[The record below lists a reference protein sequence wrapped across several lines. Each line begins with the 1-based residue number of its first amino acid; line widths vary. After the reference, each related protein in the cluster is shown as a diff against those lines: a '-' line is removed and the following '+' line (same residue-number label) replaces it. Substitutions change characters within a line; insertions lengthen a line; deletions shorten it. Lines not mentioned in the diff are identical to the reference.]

1 MFKSIK
7 TSVVALILISTAV
20 IAKAQKVLDQG
31 SITYGMKYEL
41 STEQKHAIN
50 DALLPEETKI
60 KFNGNISMMELNMG
74 PAVIKILADGLQ
86 RNSLFLVDIPVI
98 QKQYAAKLSKA
109 EVEEQMGNVVYSDF
123 VKTGEKQTIGGY
135 NTEKYTYKDNAGN
148 EHELWAT
155 SDIKLTAG
163 ATPYGMEQLKGLT
176 PVKYSSFQNGVK
188 TVITIKSIKEEKVG
202 PFSLEVPAG
211 YEEKTLAELQ
221 AMQADEQ

>member
-41 STEQKHAIN
+41 STEQKNAIN
-50 DALLPEETKI
+50 DAMLPEETKI
-60 KFNGNISMMELNMG
+60 KFNGNISMIEMNMG

-109 EVEEQMGNVVYSDF
+109 EVDEQMGNVVYSEF
-123 VKTGEKQTIGGY
+123 VNTGEKQTIGGY
-135 NTEKYTYKDNAGN
+135 NTEKFTYKDNAGN
-148 EHELWAT
+148 DHELWAT
-155 SDIKLTAG
+155 NDIKLSAG
-163 ATPYGMEQLKGLT
+163 AMPYGMEQLKGAT
-176 PVKYSSFQNGVK
+176 PVKYSSFQNGIK
-188 TVITIKSIKEEKVG
+188 TVITVKSIKEETVG
-202 PFSLEVPAG
+202 PLSLEVPKG

-221 AMQADEQ
+221 AMQGGEQ